1 MPRSPAEL
9 AKRATE
15 VLRRDGI
22 SGVASMS
29 LGWIRRVL
37 YQSADYLLFEH
48 DLRPTDYTPRAAN
61 VAVTTLC
68 SPGDLDRI
76 PEAARNAMDPTG
88 RRIAAHLTTGGM
100 IFCVVIGEKLAH
112 QLWVGTRP
120 SMLVDPIGAFL
131 DYEGAAYLGA
141 GETAPEFRGQGILPL
156 VLCRICD
163 TLRSRGFARA
173 LATVSPD
180 NSSSIRGITKAGFT
194 PAGRGTLIRRLGRYS
209 WKPERSDGREG
220 R

>member
-15 VLRRDGI
+15 VLRRDGF

-29 LGWIRRVL
+29 LGWIRRVVF
-37 YQSADYLLFEH
+37 QSADYLVFEH
-48 DLRPTDYTPRAAN
+48 DLRPTDYTPRASN
-61 VAVTTLC
+61 VTVTTLG
-68 SPGDLDRI
+68 SPGDLAGI
-76 PEAARNAMDPTG
+76 PEAARRAMDPTG
-88 RRIAAHLTTGGM
+88 RRLAAHLGSGGM
-100 IFCVVIGEKLAH
+100 IFCVVMDGKLAH
-112 QLWVGTRP
+112 QLWVGTRS
-120 SMLVDPIGAFL
+120 SMRVDPIGAFL

-156 VLCRICD
+156 VLCRICE
-163 TLRSRGFARA
+163 TLSARGFRKA
-173 LATVSPD
+173 LATVAPD

-209 WKPERSDGREG
+209 WKPQRPAGAEG
-220 R
+220 S